1 MKSFINRNL
10 KSLNLRQFNKNN
22 KPLLVGSLELNT
34 PEHRQYILRCLIK
47 RPFEELALPN
57 DLEWVKPVVELAFNN
72 QKKMGIS
79 QPFCYLTIRNGVVD
93 TVTDDEW
100 HTDGFSTTIT
110 HLPEQNYLW
119 ASHTPTEYVIKK
131 VNFPED
137 FDPMVHNIHNYI
149 QDTMTVNDKV
159 RQLKPKSVYCS
170 DPYFIHRRP
179 VQTQGLFRTFIRV
192 SFTPIEIN
200 DVNNTYNPILPTNY
214 CRDAVKEFRN
224 KLERY
229 PAKVSSVVPVDNVP
243 TQH

>member
-1 MKSFINRNL
+1 MKSFINRSL
-10 KSLNLRQFNKNN
+10 KALNLRQFNKIN
-22 KPLLVGSLELNT
+22 KPLLIGSLELNT

-57 DLEWVKPVVELAFNN
+57 ELEWVKPVVELALNN
-72 QKKMGIS
+72 QKKMGIF
-79 QPFCYLTIRNGVVD
+79 QPFCYLTIRNGIVD

-100 HTDGFSTTIT
+100 HVDGFSTAIT

-119 ASHTPTEYVIKK
+119 TSHTPTEYVIKK
-131 VNFPED
+131 VDFPED
-137 FDPMVHNIHNYI
+137 FDPMVHNVHNYI

-159 RQLKPKSVYCS
+159 RQLKPKSVYCF

-179 VQTQGLFRTFIRV
+179 TLTQGLFRTFIRV

-200 DVNNTYNPILPTNY
+200 DVNNTYNPMLPTNY
-214 CRDAVKEFRN
+214 RRDAVREFRN

-229 PAKVSSVVPVDNVP
+229 PV
-243 TQH
+243 